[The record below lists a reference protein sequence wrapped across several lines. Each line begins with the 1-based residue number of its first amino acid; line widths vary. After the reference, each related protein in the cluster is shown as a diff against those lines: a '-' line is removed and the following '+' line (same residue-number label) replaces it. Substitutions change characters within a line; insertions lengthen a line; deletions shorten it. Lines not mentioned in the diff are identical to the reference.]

1 MSHFYQV
8 FLIVLC
14 NSGHSD
20 LNVYKLEKLPDSI
33 FWYFYRASLMKL
45 NHILATSVLFKF
57 FILSLVTELPHHPE
71 NFDSH
76 VMIHRIHSLT
86 NIYLCFT
93 YDILGRGSTDKCL
106 PLASMPAFT
115 RWNKKIFFPYCGLP
129 GFYMFLTLVL

>member
-1 MSHFYQV
+1 MSHLYQV

-14 NSGHSD
+14 SSGHSD
-20 LNVYKLEKLPDSI
+20 LNVYKLEKLSDSI
-33 FWYFYRASLMKL
+33 FSYFYPASLMKL

-57 FILSLVTELPHHPE
+57 FILSLVTELQHHPE

-93 YDILGRGSTDKCL
+93 YNMLGRGSTDKCL

-129 GFYMFLTLVL
+129 CFFMFLTFVL